1 MSLPTFRFDELAGNP
16 GAVMVLESD
25 RELGTIRFET
35 LSGRYKFT
43 PTKPDLW
50 PIPYLVDDDPKELN
64 ARIEAVVCALM
75 EVSASLEANARSKH
89 AAYGGL
95 TSGGKAQDPPGK

>member
-1 MSLPTFRFDELAGNP
+1 MPTLRFDERSGSP
-16 GAVMVLESD
+16 GTVVVSESD
-25 RELGTIRFET
+25 HELGTIRFESP
-35 LSGRYKFT
+35 SGRYKFT
-43 PTKPDLW
+43 PTTPKLW
-50 PIPYLVDDDPKELN
+50 PVRCLVDADPKEHN

-89 AAYGGL
+89 AAYDGL